1 MNIPLY
7 KKIQNELKLQIQSG
21 IYQKDD
27 YLPSENDLCLKYKIT
42 RTTARK
48 ALDELFKEGFI
59 ERQHGKG
66 SRVKERRKSLG
77 LLNVKGFSDAVGQN
91 VHTTILQKPAYRNW
105 MEKFPFA
112 VSKIELNS
120 PCLHF
125 ERIRSVGTEP
135 VMVENN
141 WFSSLELP
149 GFTKHK
155 FVQNSFFKTL
165 SQNYYIEIIGSE
177 QELRAI
183 AADQKISELLNVE
196 VGSPVLQIFIHFAT
210 SKKHLNIYAEL
221 ICNTSKYS
229 VENKYNI

>member
-7 KKIQNELKLQIQSG
+7 KKIQNELKLLIQSG
-21 IYQKDD
+21 IYQKGD
-27 YLPSENDLCLKYKIT
+27 YLPSENELCSKYRIT

-48 ALDELFKEGFI
+48 ALEELIKEGFI
-59 ERQHGKG
+59 ERLHGKG
-66 SRVKERRKSLG
+66 SLVKERRKSLG
-77 LLNVKGFSDAVGQN
+77 LLNVKGFSEAVGQN
-91 VHTTILQKPAYRNW
+91 VNTTIIQKPAKRNW
-105 MEKFPFA
+105 METFPFA
-112 VSKIELNS
+112 VSKAELNS

-125 ERIRSVGTEP
+125 ERIRSVGNEP

-155 FVQNSFFKTL
+155 FVSNSFFKTL
-165 SQNYYIEIIGSE
+165 SQIYYIEIIGSE

-183 AADQKISELLNVE
+183 SADQKISELLKIG

-210 SKKHLNIYAEL
+210 SRKNLNIYAEL

-229 VENKYNI
+229 VENRYHI